1 MSINLLFLD
10 VLNAAINNREF
21 DVKSPISLSEYVQLF
36 NLAEKHKLLPLIFD
50 KLYAT
55 YPYDKSNLNEVKS
68 RVRFLFYRQIE
79 KTECILSLYK
89 DFEAENIS
97 PMIFKGIVCSYV
109 YPKPDLRISSDEDIL
124 VSENDFEKCVKVLNH
139 NGFTPDDTVNDCE
152 NHLVFRNS
160 DLITIE
166 LHKKLFIRDESFYKS
181 HNDLF
186 GNVYD
191 NGVFV
196 NINFVDVRTFNY
208 TENLLYLI
216 LHSLKH
222 FTGRG
227 VGIRQFCDI
236 ILFADKYETYIDW
249 DKLYSG
255 CVSLNA
261 QYYAAAIFKIGKNY
275 LGKDIEIFHSNKNW
289 SKIETDETLLL
300 DDVLSSGIYGKVSD
314 SQTLSSVFSFST
326 LKNDNNGIMKKI
338 FCSSKNL
345 NEKYAYA
352 KKYPILLPI
361 AWVHRFFFL
370 MTGKERQK
378 VSVVIESMHIGKRR
392 SKLFEIYKIKNNTP

>member
-1 MSINLLFLD
+1 MSINLLFLE

-21 DVKSPISLSEYVQLF
+21 DVKSPISLSEYGELL
-36 NLAEKHKLLPLIFD
+36 NLAEKHKLLPLVFD
-50 KLYAT
+50 KLYDT
-55 YPYDKSNLNEVKS
+55 YPYDKNGLDIVKN
-68 RVRFLFYRQIE
+68 RVKFLLYRQVM
-79 KTECILSLYK
+79 KTEQIVRLYQDFSANNIL
-89 DFEAENIS
+89 
-97 PMIFKGIVCSYV
+97 PMIFKGIVCSFV

-124 VSENDFEKCVKVLNH
+124 VSDGDFQTCVKVLND
-139 NGFTPDDTVNDCE
+139 NGFLPDDTVNNCE
-152 NHLVFRNS
+152 DHLTFRN
-160 DLITIE
+160 DQQLNVE
-166 LHKKLFIRDESFYKS
+166 LHKKLFVRDESFYKGY
-181 HNDLF
+181 NDLF
-186 GNVYD
+186 SNVYD
-191 NGVFV
+191 NGVFI
-196 NINFVDVRTFNY
+196 NINSVDIRTFNY

-222 FTGRG
+222 FIERG

-300 DDVLSSGIYGKVSD
+300 DDVLSGGIYGKVSD
-314 SQTLSSVFSFST
+314 SQTLSGVFSLSM
-326 LKNDNNGIMKKI
+326 LKNDNNGILKMI

-352 KKYPILLPI
+352 KRCPILLPI
-361 AWVHRFFFL
+361 AWVHRFFFS
-370 MTGKERQK
+370 MTGKDRQK
-378 VSVVIESMHIGKRR
+378 AHVVIESMRIGKRR
-392 SKLFEIYKIKNNTP
+392 SKLFDIYKIKRNTP

>member
-10 VLNAAINNREF
+10 VLNSAINNREF
-21 DVKSPISLSEYVQLF
+21 DVKSPISLSEYVELF

-68 RVRFLFYRQIE
+68 RVRFLLYRQIE

-89 DFEAENIS
+89 DFKAENIS
-97 PMIFKGIVCSYV
+97 PMIFKGIVCNSL

-124 VSENDFEKCVKVLNH
+124 VSEEDFQICVKILKD
-139 NGFTPDDTVNDCE
+139 NGFLPDDIVNECE
-152 NHLVFRNS
+152 NHLTFRN
-160 DLITIE
+160 DQQITIE
-166 LHKKLFIRDESFYKS
+166 LHKKLFVHDESFYKNY
-181 HNDLF
+181 NDLF
-186 GNVYD
+186 SDVYD
-191 NGVFV
+191 NGTFIK
-196 NINFVDVRTFNY
+196 INNVDVRTFNY

-236 ILFADKYETYIDW
+236 ILFADKFETYIDW

-255 CVSLNA
+255 CMSVNA
-261 QYYAAAIFKIGKNY
+261 VYYAAAIFKIGKKY
-275 LGKDIEIFHSNKNW
+275 LSKDLCQFHSNRNW
-289 SKIETDETLLL
+289 SKIETDETLLI

-314 SQTLSSVFSFST
+314 SQTLSGVFSFSN
-326 LKNDNNGIMKKI
+326 LKNDNNGILKKI
-338 FCSSKNL
+338 FCSSKSL
-345 NEKYAYA
+345 NKKYSYA
-352 KKYPILLPI
+352 KKHPILLPI
-361 AWVHRFFFL
+361 AWIHRFFFL
-370 MTGKERQK
+370 MTGKKRKK
-378 VSVVIESMHIGKRR
+378 VSVVIESMHIGKKR

>member
-21 DVKSPISLSEYVQLF
+21 DVKSPISLSEYVELF

-97 PMIFKGIVCSYV
+97 PMIFKGIVCSFV

-124 VSENDFEKCVKVLNH
+124 VSDGDFQTCVKVLND
-139 NGFTPDDTVNDCE
+139 NGFLPDDTVNNCE
-152 NHLVFRNS
+152 DHLTFRN
-160 DLITIE
+160 DQQLNIE
-166 LHKKLFIRDESFYKS
+166 LHKKLFVHDESFYKS
-181 HNDLF
+181 YNDLF
-186 GNVYD
+186 SNVYD
-191 NGVFV
+191 NGVLI
-196 NINFVDVRTFNY
+196 NINSVDIRTFNY

-222 FTGRG
+222 FTSSG

-236 ILFADKYETYIDW
+236 ILFSGKYEDYIDW

-255 CVSLNA
+255 CVSVNA

-275 LGKDIEIFHSNKNW
+275 LCKDIERFQSNKNW
-289 SKIETDETLLL
+289 SKIEIDETLLL
-300 DDVLSSGIYGKVSD
+300 DDVLSSGIYGRASD
-314 SQTLSSVFSFST
+314 AHILSGAFSFSM
-326 LKNDNNGIMKKI
+326 LRNEKNGILKTI
-338 FCSSKNL
+338 FHSRKNL
-345 NEKYAYA
+345 TERYSYA
-352 KKYPILLPI
+352 KKYPVLLPV
-361 AWVHRFFFL
+361 AWIHRIL
-370 MTGKERQK
+370 VQLLGKERHK
-378 VSVVIESMHIGKRR
+378 VSVVIESMHIGKKR